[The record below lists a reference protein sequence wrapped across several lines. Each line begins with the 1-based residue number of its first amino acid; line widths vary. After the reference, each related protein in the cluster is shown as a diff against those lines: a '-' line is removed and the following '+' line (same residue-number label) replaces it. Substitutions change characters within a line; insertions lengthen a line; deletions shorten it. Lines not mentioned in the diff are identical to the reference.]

1 MEKEREG
8 LLLSDQCEGTALT
21 SSQGRQPESFLHI
34 TREHQLYTQHCLQH
48 LLSLFP
54 VCACVCVCVC
64 VCGRPPSSP
73 QCLAHTGF
81 LPGWALPPSNCCRPS
96 LAQRQPLPPPPRR
109 PEGEDSGAGLPTA
122 IKETHGH
129 NAFSVPA
136 KYSAVFLSSLL
147 FSS

>member
-1 MEKEREG
+1 MEEEREG

-21 SSQGRQPESFLHI
+21 SSQGRHPESFLHI
-34 TREHQLYTQHCLQH
+34 LVSTSCIHSTASSIFS
-48 LLSLFP
+48 LSPL
-54 VCACVCVCVC
+54 CVCVCVC
-64 VCGRPPSSP
+64 VRPPSSP

-96 LAQRQPLPPPPRR
+96 LAQRQPPPPPPRR